1 MSGDMTHTEAI
12 DLLAWYVTDSL
23 EAVEA
28 AAVAKHVE
36 SCETCRQEVRELKLV
51 HQSVA
56 EVGVEEPAYRPALV
70 DEALARIDAAAQPRE
85 RPPHGPFAALA
96 SVLRALAHSIGWDT
110 TPVFARVALVAQ
122 FALLVAIGTIA
133 FRAQQHVAEVGPITT
148 SAGLPAA
155 PTGARLSVAFRD
167 SATIEQVQ
175 TLLGELDSQIVAG
188 PTALGLYTIVIG
200 PRTNVDQVAR
210 QLQASGLAT
219 FVAPVAQ

>member
-1 MSGDMTHTEAI
+1 MSSDMTHSEAI

-23 EAVEA
+23 DADES
-28 AAVAKHVE
+28 AAVARHVE
-36 SCETCRQEVRELKLV
+36 ACETCKQEVRELKLV
-51 HQSVA
+51 HRSVA
-56 EVGVEEPAYRPALV
+56 EVGVEEPAYRPAIA
-70 DEALARIDAAAQPRE
+70 DEALARIDAMAQERKRE
-85 RPPHGPFAALA
+85 SHGPLAALA
-96 SVLRALAHSIGWDT
+96 SVLRALAHGIGWDA

-122 FALLVAIGTIA
+122 FALLLAIGTIA
-133 FRAQQHVAEVGPITT
+133 MRERPTAIDRVYTTTAAQTT
-148 SAGLPAA
+148 APA
-155 PTGARLSVAFRD
+155 GARLSVVFRD

-188 PTALGLYTIVIG
+188 PTAMGFYTIAIG

>member
-1 MSGDMTHTEAI
+1 MSSDMTHSEAI

-23 EAVEA
+23 DREES
-28 AAVAKHVE
+28 AAVARHVE

-70 DEALARIDAAAQPRE
+70 DEALARIDQLAGERKRQPR
-85 RPPHGPFAALA
+85 GPVVALTAA
-96 SVLRALAHSIGWDT
+96 VRALGHAIGWDA

-122 FALLVAIGTIA
+122 LALLIAIGSIA
-133 FRAQQHVAEVGPITT
+133 MRERPIGHEYVKTLSGQT
-148 SAGLPAA
+148 AA

-167 SATIEQVQ
+167 SATFAQVQ

-188 PTALGLYTIVIG
+188 PTALGLYTIAIG

-219 FVAPVAQ
+219 FVAPVAR